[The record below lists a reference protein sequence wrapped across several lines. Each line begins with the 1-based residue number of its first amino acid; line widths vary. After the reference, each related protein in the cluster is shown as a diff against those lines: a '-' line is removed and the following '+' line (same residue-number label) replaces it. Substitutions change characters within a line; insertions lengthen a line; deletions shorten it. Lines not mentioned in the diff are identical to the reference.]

1 METNRMF
8 FDCDEV
14 VKIRFLGD
22 TYRITKNEIAKYFQ
36 KKPKSEISLTEEA
49 IYFYL
54 PFLISIEYVKDI
66 IGNAMITLFPINVRM
81 EITEELFKFLVSGEK
96 IE

>member
-1 METNRMF
+1 MEANRMF

-22 TYRITKNEIAKYFQ
+22 TYRITKNEI
-36 KKPKSEISLTEEA
+36 SLTEEA
-49 IYFYL
+49 LYFYL